1 MRAHGGDHFREISN
15 NFTIQGL
22 GKSAQNQ
29 VTVMERV
36 SLAVSGSPEGAR
48 LLETY
53 LSCCGLAIVSV
64 GILREKS
71 NGIPPEQIHL
81 PMQRPC
87 PASYQTIN
95 TSSGTERTVLVSS
108 YAVSAFHAS
117 GDCSHFY

>member
-1 MRAHGGDHFREISN
+1 MPMVVIFLGKAQN
-15 NFTIQGL
+15 NFTIQGF

-53 LSCCGLAIVSV
+53 LSYCGLAIVSM

-71 NGIPPEQIHL
+71 NGIPPLNKFTCRCNVHVPDL
-81 PMQRPC
+81 TKP
-87 PASYQTIN
+87 
-95 TSSGTERTVLVSS
+95 
-108 YAVSAFHAS
+108 
-117 GDCSHFY
+117 